1 MAFPSVKD
9 SEQPAVRVAFCRPSL
24 PSTRQFRISHHEYR
38 NYSSIESNSG
48 SLGRIGKHTRTDD
61 VTLESYIKSR
71 QLQRGKY
78 NIQPTHSYCTCD
90 VRVELEHTSWGVAST
105 ARVDMSSPRP
115 VVHSEWDEGLGT
127 APTLSTNLDPE
138 LCVFRRW

>member
-1 MAFPSVKD
+1 MAFPSLKD
-9 SEQPAVRVAFCRPSL
+9 SEQPAVCVAFCRPSL
-24 PSTRQFRISHHEYR
+24 PSTRQFGISHHEHR
-38 NYSSIESNSG
+38 NYSPIETNSG
-48 SLGRIGKHTRTDD
+48 SLGRIGKYTRTDD

-78 NIQPTHSYCTCD
+78 NIQPTHSYCKCD
-90 VRVELEHTSWGVAST
+90 ARVELEHTSWGVAST
-105 ARVDMSSPRP
+105 VSSPRP

-138 LCVFRRW
+138 LCAFRRW